1 MEHENNARNLLIK
14 ALRDVCKASVQLEK
28 LEHECKS
35 VEHVLD
41 SARESYRQLMEDASS
56 ALLLVDPQG
65 NIVASNKA
73 SQLLLGYTA
82 EELLTMNLEHLYEE
96 DGSSEFSRALQQV
109 LEEGAGTI
117 RGLSAFRKDG
127 QGILVDTLFIVVTHE
142 DRSMVQVTLNEAT
155 ERHRAQLDEKRYV
168 ERLELLSRGAT
179 TLLSLPPSENV
190 HKAIGGQVGALVGDA
205 YVMVSSFSKE
215 ADAFSV
221 QAISGPEKHA
231 EIILGLLLRHL
242 IGVSFRISP
251 GEFQQYVTA
260 CTPVSV
266 TGGLPSL
273 FLDKLP
279 KDVYDAMQDFFLFG
293 CTYAAGLISGQ
304 DVFGMVTIL
313 MPKGAKL
320 EHAQLVAMLIEQ
332 ASLILKLR
340 AEENA
345 ESGTSRPETLIEDF
359 QSVLLEELPLPLEH
373 NEFSKQEEESEQRT
387 VEGPVKPLLKEAAP
401 QAVNETATES
411 PKEPEPEPDYRHLRH
426 LLGYKKILVI
436 DGEEM
441 IRDVTGG
448 LLSYMGCRVGFA
460 KDGNDGL
467 TQYKKAFDSGEPYDA
482 VILGLSLPGDLNS
495 KETCQKLRQLDPRAR
510 VVGSTAA
517 AREPLTKE
525 MREAGIRAVLVRPYQ
540 GGQLADVLHK
550 VLNDPDGLHKQRT

>member
-1 MEHENNARNLLIK
+1 MEHESNTRNLLIK

-28 LEHECKS
+28 LEHERKF

-41 SARESYRQLMEDASS
+41 SARESYRHLMEDASS

-96 DGSSEFSRALQQV
+96 DGSSEFARSLQQV

-168 ERLELLSRGAT
+168 ERLEVLSRGAT
-179 TLLSLPPSENV
+179 TLLGLPPSENV
-190 HKAIGGQVGALVGDA
+190 YKAIGGQVGALVGDA
-205 YVMVSSFSKE
+205 YVMISSFSKE
-215 ADAFSV
+215 ANAFSV
-221 QAISGPEKHA
+221 QAISGSEKHA

-242 IGVSFRISP
+242 VGVSFRISP
-251 GEFQQYVTA
+251 TEFQQYVTT
-260 CTPVSV
+260 CTPVSI

-320 EHAQLVAMLIEQ
+320 EHAPLVAMLIEQ

-340 AEENA
+340 AEEHA
-345 ESGTSRPETLIEDF
+345 ESESSHPETLIEDF

-373 NEFSKQEEESEQRT
+373 NEFLNQKEPEQRT
-387 VEGPVKPLLKEAAP
+387 VEEPVKPPLKETAP
-401 QAVNETATES
+401 RAVEEPATGS
-411 PKEPEPEPDYRHLRH
+411 QKEPEPDYRQLRH

-436 DGEEM
+436 DCEEI

-448 LLSYMGCRVGFA
+448 LLSYMGCRVGFS

-467 TQYKKAFDSGEPYDA
+467 AQYKKALDSGEPYDA
-482 VILGLSLPGDLNS
+482 VILGLSLPGDVNS

-510 VVGSTAA
+510 VVGSTTAA
-517 AREPLTKE
+517 GEPLAKD
-525 MREAGIRAVLVRPYQ
+525 MREAGVRAVLVRPYQ

-550 VLNDPDGLHKQRT
+550 VLNDSDGLHKQHT